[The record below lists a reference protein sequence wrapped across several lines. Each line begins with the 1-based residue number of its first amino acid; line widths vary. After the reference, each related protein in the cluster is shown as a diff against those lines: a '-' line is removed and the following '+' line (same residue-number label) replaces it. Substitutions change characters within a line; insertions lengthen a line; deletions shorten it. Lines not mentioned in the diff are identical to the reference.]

1 MRRVNSYPSSCSL
14 AYTLTAMSERSVYL
28 AKAEESLLGAA
39 SELAQGRY
47 NNSVNRAYY
56 ACFQAAIAALQHAS
70 ISPRGGQ
77 SGWAHAY
84 VQAEFVGR
92 LIHQRKQYP
101 DRLRQVLARQ
111 LTLRHLA
118 DYAPEMMTY
127 LHASRAVQR
136 AHDFLA
142 VIRAEVT
149 PYAC

>member
-1 MRRVNSYPSSCSL
+1 M
-14 AYTLTAMSERSVYL
+14 AYTLMAMSEPSVYL
-28 AKAEESLLGAA
+28 AKAEESLLGAT

-56 ACFQAAIAALQHAS
+56 ACFQAAIAALQHVS
-70 ISPRGGQ
+70 IGPRGSQ

-101 DRLRQVLARQ
+101 ERLRQVLARH

-118 DYAPEMMTY
+118 DYAPEMVTY
-127 LHASRAVQR
+127 LQASRAVQR
-136 AHDFLA
+136 AQDFVT
-142 VIRAEVT
+142 VIRVEVT
-149 PYAC
+149 PHAR

>member
-1 MRRVNSYPSSCSL
+1 M
-14 AYTLTAMSERSVYL
+14 AMSEPSGYL
-28 AKAEESLLGAA
+28 AKAEESLVGAA
-39 SELAQGRY
+39 SELAHGRY

-70 ISPRGGQ
+70 IGPRGGQ

-92 LIHQRKQYP
+92 LIHQRKLYP
-101 DRLRQVLARQ
+101 ERLRQVLARH

-149 PYAC
+149 PHAC

>member
-1 MRRVNSYPSSCSL
+1 
-14 AYTLTAMSERSVYL
+14 
-28 AKAEESLLGAA
+28 
-39 SELAQGRY
+39 
-47 NNSVNRAYY
+47 VNRAYY
-56 ACFQAAIAALQHAS
+56 ACFQAAITALQHAS
-70 ISPRGGQ
+70 IGPRGAQ

-101 DRLRQVLARQ
+101 ERLRQVLARH

-118 DYAPEMMTY
+118 DYAPEMVTY

-136 AHDFLA
+136 AQDFLA

-149 PYAC
+149 PHAR

>member
-1 MRRVNSYPSSCSL
+1 M
-14 AYTLTAMSERSVYL
+14 AMSEPSVYL
-28 AKAEESLLGAA
+28 AKAEESLVGAA
-39 SELAQGRY
+39 SELAHGRY

-70 ISPRGGQ
+70 IRPRGGH

-101 DRLRQVLARQ
+101 ERLRQVLARH

-149 PYAC
+149 PHAC

>member
-1 MRRVNSYPSSCSL
+1 MSSANAYPLSCSL
-14 AYTLTAMSERSVYL
+14 AYTLTAMSELSGYL

-70 ISPRGGQ
+70 ISPRGGP

-101 DRLRQVLARQ
+101 ARLRQVLARH

-149 PYAC
+149 PHAC